1 MSSYARLVE
10 WVNSHL
16 SFRDEYQR
24 IFGKEL
30 PYGNAFCPFH
40 NNVVSPAAK
49 LYGNWL
55 KCYGCGR
62 SYSVFDLL
70 QRFDPDSLKRLSMSG
85 VIPETGF
92 LLRSSVRSS
101 RLRYASLSD
110 VPSGVVLGSFDFY
123 KFLSEFE

>member
-1 MSSYARLVE
+1 MSSYARLAE
-10 WVNSHL
+10 WVNSNL

-40 NNVVSPAAK
+40 HNVDSPAAK

-110 VPSGVVLGSFDFY
+110 VPSGVVPGSFDFFNY
-123 KFLSEFE
+123 LASNC